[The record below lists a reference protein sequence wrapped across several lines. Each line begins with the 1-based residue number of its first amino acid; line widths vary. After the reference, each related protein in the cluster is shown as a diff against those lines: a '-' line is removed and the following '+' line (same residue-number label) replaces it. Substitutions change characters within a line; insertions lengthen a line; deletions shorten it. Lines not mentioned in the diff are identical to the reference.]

1 VKKLLPERRREKPQ
15 IVITNLIDVIL
26 LLVFFFMITSS
37 FAKDAKKLPV
47 ELPKASSGAAIEGE
61 TLSFQVDRDGI
72 VMIAG
77 AQVDENEVMA
87 RVSEYVAADV
97 NRPLLIEADEAA
109 NYGRVVQILDKI
121 RTAGGIN
128 VGLSTKSITNASH

>member
-1 VKKLLPERRREKPQ
+1 VKKLLPERHREKPQ
-15 IVITNLIDVIL
+15 IVVTNLIDVVL

-61 TLSFQVDRDGI
+61 TLSFQVDREGT
-72 VMIAG
+72 VMMAG
-77 AQVDENEVMA
+77 AQIDENEIMTK
-87 RVSEYVAADV
+87 VSEYVAEDV
-97 NRPLLIEADEAA
+97 NRPILIEADEAA
-109 NYGRVVQILDKI
+109 NYGRVVQVLDKI

>member
-1 VKKLLPERRREKPQ
+1 MKKLLPERHREKPQ
-15 IVITNLIDVIL
+15 IVVTNLIDVVL

-61 TLSFQVDRDGI
+61 TLSFQVDREGT
-72 VMIAG
+72 VMMAG
-77 AQVDENEVMA
+77 AQIDENEIMTK
-87 RVSEYVAADV
+87 VSEYVAEDV
-97 NRPLLIEADEAA
+97 NRPILIEADEAA
-109 NYGRVVQILDKI
+109 NYGRVVQVLDKI

>member
-15 IVITNLIDVIL
+15 IVVTNLIDVIL

-47 ELPKASSGAAIEGE
+47 ELPKASSGVAIEGE
-61 TLSFQVDRDGI
+61 TLSFQVDRDGN
-72 VMIAG
+72 VMLAAAVVG
-77 AQVDENEVMA
+77 DEEVSA
-87 RVSEYVAADV
+87 KVAEYVSGDV
-97 NRPLLIEADEAA
+97 NRPILLEADESA
-109 NYGRVVQILDKI
+109 NYGRVVHVLDRI

-128 VGLSTKSITNASH
+128 VGLSTKTVTNAKR

>member
-128 VGLSTKSITNASH
+128 VGPSTKSITNASH

>member
-1 VKKLLPERRREKPQ
+1 MKKLLPERRREKPQ